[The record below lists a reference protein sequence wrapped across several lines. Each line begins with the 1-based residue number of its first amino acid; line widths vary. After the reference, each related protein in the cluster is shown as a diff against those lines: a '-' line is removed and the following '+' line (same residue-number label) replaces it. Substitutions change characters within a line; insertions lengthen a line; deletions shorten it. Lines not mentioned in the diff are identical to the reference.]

1 MKSQFKTI
9 AVAVFA
15 SCFFFTAHA
24 QINLLSNGITFRSYD
39 NAANSTTHYGDL
51 SLSGGSRGNGYGWL
65 YSQAVTCY
73 GWMDVYGN
81 LNVYGT
87 KNFIQPHPTDTTK
100 VIKYVA
106 IESGEA
112 LTLVRG
118 LAKTVNGVALISLP
132 EHFALVTSDSAPITV
147 ITTPEKVPA
156 ILFVKEK
163 SKTDI
168 VVAVKSSDYYEFG
181 DIIFSYQVTGV
192 RDGFENEEVII
203 DADKV
208 NVPNDKTVS
217 KNAVK
222 NRISASSQKA
232 KFMRQL
238 KNSK

>member
-1 MKSQFKTI
+1 MKAQFQSI
-9 AVAVFA
+9 AVVVLA
-15 SCFFFTAHA
+15 SCFFFGAHA
-24 QINLLSNGITFRSYD
+24 QINLLSNGITFRTYD
-39 NAANSTTHYGDL
+39 NAANGTTHYGDL
-51 SLSGGSRGNGYGWL
+51 NLSGGSTGASWGWL
-65 YSQAVTCY
+65 TSQAVRCY

-106 IESGEA
+106 VESGEA

-118 LAKTVNGVALISLP
+118 LAKTVNGVAAITLP

-147 ITTPEKVPA
+147 IATPEKDPA

-163 SKTDI
+163 SKTNI
-168 VVAVKSSDYYEFG
+168 VVAIKSSDFYEFG
-181 DIIFSYQVTGV
+181 DIDFSYQVTGV
-192 RDGFENEEVII
+192 RDGFENEDVIL

-208 NVPNDKTVS
+208 NEHNEQTVT
-217 KNAVK
+217 KNVVK
-222 NRISASSQKA
+222 DRISASAQKA
-232 KFMRQL
+232 KLMRQL